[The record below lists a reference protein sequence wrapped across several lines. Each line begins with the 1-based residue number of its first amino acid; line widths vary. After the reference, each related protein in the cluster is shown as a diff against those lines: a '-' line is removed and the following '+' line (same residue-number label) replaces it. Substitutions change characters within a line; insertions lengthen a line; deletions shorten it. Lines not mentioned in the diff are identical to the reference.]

1 MSGPVEP
8 TGLCVNHGVTEASGK
23 VGHARHNI
31 IKVVKKAP
39 ANAEALILMFSQAV
53 VLDPGSLTR
62 CRAAGVTLH

>member
-31 IKVVKKAP
+31 IKKAP